1 MMIKKK
7 IYKENN
13 NSSQK
18 FLIISFFT
26 KNLESKAKRLS
37 DSLEKLDLN
46 YKIFEIPEIHFS
58 KSMKG
63 TSNLNYCQ
71 PKLILDA
78 LDEYQMPVL
87 YVDSDIV
94 FVKYP
99 KKIFD
104 LDDQKID
111 FAIYNWFEDFENDG
125 YKPIQLKI
133 DNQNED
139 LITTKRFYVYSHSM
153 DFINQKENQLYSSGA
168 VSYLSN
174 SSNSL
179 KFLNKWFDNIS
190 LYPKC
195 VDDQTLNYTFNF
207 TYKDKEN
214 LKTSWLD
221 KSYCRYNFW
230 IFTDPV
236 IDHPDTVTE
245 ERKDFQSITNKLTF
259 DKNKLKIRNS
269 KKFADDSILDT
280 KNKRLYK
287 PLNGELIFIK
297 EINDDLFN

>member
-26 KNLESKAKRLS
+26 KNLEYKAKRLS

-63 TSNLNYCQ
+63 TSNLNYWQ

-153 DFINQKENQLYSSGA
+153 DFINKKENQLYSSGA

-179 KFLNKWFDNIS
+179 KFLNKWF
-190 LYPKC
+190 K
-195 VDDQTLNYTFNF
+195 
-207 TYKDKEN
+207 
-214 LKTSWLD
+214 
-221 KSYCRYNFW
+221 
-230 IFTDPV
+230 
-236 IDHPDTVTE
+236 
-245 ERKDFQSITNKLTF
+245 
-259 DKNKLKIRNS
+259 
-269 KKFADDSILDT
+269 
-280 KNKRLYK
+280 
-287 PLNGELIFIK
+287 
-297 EINDDLFN
+297 